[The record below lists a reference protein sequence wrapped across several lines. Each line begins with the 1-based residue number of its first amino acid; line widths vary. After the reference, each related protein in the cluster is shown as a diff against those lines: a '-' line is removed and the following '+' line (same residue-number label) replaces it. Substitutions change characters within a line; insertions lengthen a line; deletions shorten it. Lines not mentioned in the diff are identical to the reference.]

1 MALWQS
7 SGTDSRLDGFG
18 WQVWSGSPGTMT
30 QAHQHDEIE
39 VNLLLGGCLEYLRA
53 GEIWRLEAGQ
63 AAVFWGASPH
73 RLLSASPGCQLAWL
87 TLPTPTFARFGL
99 PGSLRLAVWSGDLLV
114 ADDLQGSAELL
125 LRWQNDPADAE
136 HAAIAE
142 LELQAWLRRFA
153 LQTRVLRQIR
163 QTRAGSVGQHH
174 ALTLARQ
181 LQQDFVQP
189 LKLADLAAQLKLN
202 PNYLSGVFRQVFGM
216 GPQDYLIRCR
226 LAQAQALLISS
237 ELSVTQVAL
246 ESGFASPSRFFAVFA
261 QRHGCSP
268 RAFRQ
273 AHRWQEHRQ
282 GAGVRP

>member
-1 MALWQS
+1 MAQGQNS
-7 SGTDSRLDGFG
+7 VTESRLDGFG
-18 WQVWSGSPGTMT
+18 WQVWRGAPEAMA

-73 RLLSASPGCQLAWL
+73 RLLGASPGCQLAWL

-99 PGSLRLAVWSGDLLV
+99 PESLRLAVWGGDLLV
-114 ADDLQGSAELL
+114 ADDLPGSAALFA
-125 LRWQNDPADAE
+125 RWQQDPADAE
-136 HAAIAE
+136 HTAIAE

-153 LQTRVLRQIR
+153 LQARRQPR
-163 QTRAGSVGQHH
+163 QTRAGSAGQRH

-181 LQQDFVQP
+181 LQQEFAQP
-189 LKLADLAAQLKLN
+189 LKMTDLATHMNLN
-202 PNYLSGVFRQVFGM
+202 STYLSGVFRDVFGM
-216 GPQDYLIRCR
+216 GPQAYLTRCR

-237 ELSVTQVAL
+237 ELSITQVAL

-273 AHRWQEHRQ
+273 AHRQ
-282 GAGVRP
+282 GGAFRP